1 MEVTTLSLRTSPG
14 GAKTADLRGQTRIPQ
29 PPSLIPLLSP
39 KSARNQAPSSSLPSS
54 LSAPQLG
61 LVPPNRTPS
70 GSGPPS
76 QAAIPSHTPPVLPTH
91 ASGGSSLPSLRTLR
105 NLLPFGSGKPA
116 SGTAT
121 SGPLRSPFASFAPV
135 RRSSTTIERKNSSQ
149 FSRPGDDSDE
159 AVISIVPSPLRQASP
174 ERTRDATSS
183 ADAHDPSA
191 PSPLSVSPLLGELGT
206 CEVTCAVG
214 SAKWAPFPFRFRSAG
229 RHFQPRAS
237 SYLSTI

>member
-14 GAKTADLRGQTRIPQ
+14 NAKTADLRGQTRIPQ

-39 KSARNQAPSSSLPSS
+39 KSARNQVLSTSLPSS
-54 LSAPQLG
+54 LSVPQLG

-76 QAAIPSHTPPVLPTH
+76 QAAISPHPQVPSTH
-91 ASGGSSLPSLRTLR
+91 APHGTSLPSLRTLR

-116 SGTAT
+116 SGTAA

-149 FSRPGDDSDE
+149 FTRPGEDSDD
-159 AVISIVPSPLRQASP
+159 AVIAIAPSLPPQASP
-174 ERTRDATSS
+174 ERTRDTSSS
-183 ADAHDPSA
+183 ADAHHSSDPSPPSA
-191 PSPLSVSPLLGELGT
+191 SPLHGELGT
-206 CEVTCAVG
+206 CEDNIALGITE
-214 SAKWAPFPFRFRSAG
+214 
-229 RHFQPRAS
+229 
-237 SYLSTI
+237 